1 MHGTVNKRALSE
13 VIFYSI
19 YRNLLFVMVQVAN
32 SQILPTPV
40 LKERQI
46 LYSVSLVW
54 FFFPKMIFD
63 LQTFFFLYM
72 TEDPNAGEDTFK
84 VFSVYLHF
92 RLNSR

>member
-1 MHGTVNKRALSE
+1 MKELQELILVHGTVNKRALSE

-32 SQILPTPV
+32 SQILSTPV
-40 LKERQI
+40 QKNARF
-46 LYSVSLVW
+46 YTV
-54 FFFPKMIFD
+54 IFD